1 MPDRHIAADNEQI
14 RHDKGGYVVW
24 TNAENADGS
33 ISTLTFE
40 NVVGGSQLV
49 LHDLYP
55 TKEAADKANAS
66 ASTRGYPEQ
75 FSVLDTLLITPEMTA
90 QMPCGPDFGLAKDP
104 SGR

>member
-1 MPDRHIAADNEQI
+1 M
-14 RHDKGGYVVW
+14 
-24 TNAENADGS
+24 
-33 ISTLTFE
+33 
-40 NVVGGSQLV
+40 
-49 LHDLYP
+49 LHDLCP
-55 TKEAADKANAS
+55 TNEAADKAIAS